1 MIESDSLLHSLD
13 PNICLSPDGPG
24 RVSLCD
30 AYHRSLQSRK
40 GCKRLTFSFVE
51 AAFRDRK
58 TTRVEDELA
67 LKLGALILRCMGP
80 QGGEVL
86 RVIDESGVS
95 FAQIKVLVELQT
107 PDEAH
112 TVTSLAEHIGI
123 SAASA
128 SRAADGMVRKK
139 LVTRVEDPDDRR
151 VKRLALTTK
160 GQRLADRIIS
170 ARLASLEEFT
180 GSLEAD
186 ERRKL
191 ESALDA
197 LMKRPEVAE
206 IYANYERKVSR

>member
-1 MIESDSLLHSLD
+1 MD
-13 PNICLSPDGPG
+13 PRRG
-24 RVSLCD
+24 SLCD

-40 GCKRLTFSFVE
+40 GCKRVTFSLVE
-51 AAFRDRK
+51 AGLRDKK
-58 TTRVEDELA
+58 TTIVEDELA

-86 RVIDESGVS
+86 RVIDESGLT
-95 FAQIKVLVELQT
+95 FAQMKVLVELQM
-107 PDEAH
+107 PDEEH
-112 TVTSLAEHIGI
+112 TVTSLAENIGI
-123 SAASA
+123 STASA
-128 SRAADGMVRKK
+128 SRAAEGMVQKK
-139 LVTRVEDPDDRR
+139 LATRLEDPDDRR
-151 VKRLALTTK
+151 VKRLALTAK